1 MSKFTIYIKRK
12 GGSDESAQKAV
23 TLLKTYL
30 TPVITKSTTFT
41 SSDVQL
47 VDENTTPALQ
57 KTDVIVY
64 MVRNIS
70 KSVISKQGGS
80 VAMAEANQNVLGL
93 TDLTKKICE
102 VYFDRMYDGSPKELA
117 GAIYH
122 EAAHILSN
130 KDNSLH
136 TGQNGF
142 LKDAP
147 DYNGTPTDKN
157 TEFMSKHL
165 GRELNMNAGY

>member
-1 MSKFTIYIKRK
+1 MSTFTIYVKRK

-30 TPVITKSTTFT
+30 TPIIAKSTKFT

-47 VDENTTPALQ
+47 VDESTTPSLL

-64 MVRNIS
+64 MVKNLS

-80 VAMAEANQNVLGL
+80 VALAEANQNVLGL

-117 GAIYH
+117 GSIYH

-157 TEFMSKHL
+157 TEFMANHL
-165 GRELNMNAGY
+165 GRDLNMNAGY

>member
-1 MSKFTIYIKRK
+1 MSTFTIYVKRK

-30 TPVITKSTTFT
+30 TPIITKSTKFT

-47 VDENTTPALQ
+47 VDESTTPSLL

-70 KSVISKQGGS
+70 KSVIKKQGGS
-80 VAMAEANQNVLGL
+80 VAIAEGNENVLGL
-93 TDLTKKICE
+93 TELTKKICE
-102 VYFDRMYDGSPKELA
+102 VYFDRMYDGSAKELA

-147 DYNGTPTDKN
+147 DYNGSPTDKN
-157 TEFMSKHL
+157 TEFMASHL
-165 GRELNMNAGY
+165 GREVNMNASY